1 MKWIITIF
9 ACFGLLMMTNQA
21 FSSTNSPMKD
31 LTQFDQPFL
40 LGDWYLLN
48 PAPEETEENF
58 LAIKLNFE
66 SDYTFA
72 IDIQKKDYTVDHWE
86 GMYTANDDTLI
97 LGFNTDDPQSYRYR
111 TNHNLLFLNGV
122 TFTKAL
128 PNALAGMW
136 SSTSLSGRDLYKDN
150 LKEVVLILQPDF
162 VFLFKASS
170 KDGNETIHQ
179 GVYYM
184 EGDHLVLLYESG
196 EQDTRYTLNK
206 DQLTLDVEGGSMY
219 AVLDR
224 IR

>member
-1 MKWIITIF
+1 MKWITIIF
-9 ACFGLLMMTNQA
+9 ACLSLVVT
-21 FSSTNSPMKD
+21 SSTYGARDGATRD

-48 PAPEETEENF
+48 PDPESTEENF

-72 IDIQKKDYTVDHWE
+72 IDIQKKDYSVDHWE
-86 GMYTANDDTLI
+86 GFYTANSDTII
-97 LGFNTDDPQSYRYR
+97 LGLHSDDPQVYEYKS
-111 TNHNLLFLNGV
+111 NHNMLFLNGV

-136 SSTSLSGRDLYKDN
+136 SSNTLSGRDLYEDK
-150 LKEVVLILQPDF
+150 LKEVLLILQPDF
-162 VFLFKASS
+162 VFLFKASGV
-170 KDGNETIHQ
+170 DGNETIHQ

-196 EQDTRYTLNK
+196 EQDTRYTLNN